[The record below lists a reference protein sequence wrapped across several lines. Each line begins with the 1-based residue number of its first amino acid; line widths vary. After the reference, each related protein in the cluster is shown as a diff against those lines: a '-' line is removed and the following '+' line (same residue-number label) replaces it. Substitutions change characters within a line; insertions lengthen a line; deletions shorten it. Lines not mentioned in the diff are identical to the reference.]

1 MAPDTALSRNEAA
14 AASRATR
21 TRLLLEAPIAPT
33 LARLAAPNVL
43 AMFVQSAQSIAE
55 AYYASLLGVS
65 ALAGLALVFPL
76 VMLTQMLSAGAI
88 GGAISAAI
96 ARALGAADEGRA
108 VRLTLAAWIIATCL
122 ALVMGLLVAVFG
134 RAFFA
139 MLGGGGEAVAAASTY
154 ALVFFAG
161 SLAIWLCNA
170 SLSVIRGTGDMRT
183 PSVLLLLVSALSILL
198 SGGLALGWGP
208 LPAWGMAG
216 LALGPILAFAIGAA
230 LAIGYIIAGRTG
242 LVFRGALARPDG
254 GMFRDILRVGSLAS
268 VNTVLTT
275 ATIIMMTGLVSRF
288 GEAALAGYGLGARL
302 EFLMIPVI
310 FGIGAAMTAMVGANI
325 GAGQTARALRVAW
338 TGAGAAAMI
347 VGSIGL
353 LLALFPDLWLGLFLD
368 PENTAAREAGRSYFR
383 LVAPFYSFFGLGL
396 ALYFASQGAGRMLWP
411 MISSLGRLCVALAG
425 ALLLLRYTDL
435 GLDGIF
441 IAIGGAM
448 CVYGLII
455 ALAIWRGGWTSP
467 PNPPVSPQNRP

>member
-1 MAPDTALSRNEAA
+1 MAPELALSRNEAA

-55 AYYASLLGVS
+55 AYYASLLGVT

-88 GGAISAAI
+88 GGAISAAV

-108 VRLTLAAWIIATCL
+108 NRLTLAAWIIATCL

-134 RAFFA
+134 SAFFA
-139 MLGGGGEAVAAASTY
+139 MLGGGGEAVTAASTY

-183 PSVLLLLVSALSILL
+183 PSVLLLLVSVMSILL

-208 LPAWGMAG
+208 LPMWGMTG
-216 LALGPILAFAIGAA
+216 LALGPILAFAIGAVI
-230 LAIGYIIAGRTG
+230 AIGYIIAGRTG
-242 LVFRGALARPDG
+242 LVFRGAFARPDG
-254 GMFRDILRVGSLAS
+254 DMFRDILRVGSLAS

-275 ATIIMMTGLVSRF
+275 ATIIIMTGLVGGF

-325 GAGQTARALRVAW
+325 GADQHDRALRVAW
-338 TGAGAAAMI
+338 TGAGAAALI
-347 VGSIGL
+347 VGGIGL
-353 LLALFPDLWLGLFLD
+353 VLALFPDLWLGLFLD
-368 PENTAAREAGRSYFR
+368 PANTAALEAGRSYFR

-411 MISSLGRLCVALAG
+411 MVSSLGRLVVALAG
-425 ALLLLRYTDL
+425 AVLLLRHSEL

-441 IAIGGAM
+441 ISIGGAM
-448 CVYGLII
+448 FVYGIII
-455 ALAIWRGGWTSP
+455 ALAIWRGGWT
-467 PNPPVSPQNRP
+467 RDAL